1 MEMTNIVLVGRKID
15 QTGNAG
21 CKVVWPCKAHTTA
34 DIEIVDDMIFSQDDK
49 PVSDNKSQKNW
60 HFSQL
65 GAKNCMKGSEAEN
78 ASTS

>member
-1 MEMTNIVLVGRKID
+1 MLAARLSGS
-15 QTGNAG
+15 G
-21 CKVVWPCKAHTTA
+21 WPCKAHTTA